1 MRYNDDWKEFWWTK
15 ITGAH
20 TVVNRVAMTL
30 LENKTVI
37 LKVPSDLLWR
47 DAMRSSVHDLFSE
60 RCNNDVVI
68 EFIDLLDDDP
78 DDSEPGRLILEKF
91 ADSSVKNGYREK
103 SQLTIQKYIISKRVI
118 ANRIIWVKGFTEKT
132 AAKWIKFCKN
142 FSPKSTEDGLF
153 VIEIRNGT
161 LSSESKYKGCIDF
174 DSCVSSYDV
183 QLFNSFVLDE
193 QNKYSSNW
201 KRYISAGS

>member
-37 LKVPSDLLWR
+37 LKVPSDLPWR

-60 RCNNDVVI
+60 CCNNDVVI

-142 FSPKSTEDGLF
+142 FSPLRRRTGCWIMWLIHNEYKKDICPQRLTTNRFAGIFFYYS
-153 VIEIRNGT
+153 N
-161 LSSESKYKGCIDF
+161 LSCLSLYYLK
-174 DSCVSSYDV
+174 
-183 QLFNSFVLDE
+183 
-193 QNKYSSNW
+193 
-201 KRYISAGS
+201 